1 MPSPAIDA
9 LTSGTLKY
17 LRERWWNDEFTAFVV
32 ETLRPRPGNRILDVG
47 CGQGEAEIRIG
58 RLQVSQIR
66 LFGIDLMIE
75 RVMIAKRETAAHNQ
89 RVGFATADACAL
101 PFRDGVFD
109 STFCV
114 AVLQHV
120 SHVETA
126 VQEFARVTAPAGRVV
141 AVEPDNSARYLY
153 SSTAGGRRVFE
164 LSTRFFNAVT
174 AARGETVEGAVGPKL
189 PTLFARHG
197 IEPLAVR
204 LFPVSWSRLGAP
216 SNDEWRRRRDAV
228 EKIVDGTPVDS
239 VRALGREYLE
249 HLQVYA
255 REAIEAGSAFVEIQN
270 TMLFATVGQKV
281 G

>member
-1 MPSPAIDA
+1 MSSAPIDA

-17 LRERWWNDEFTAFVV
+17 LRERWWNDEFAAFVV

-47 CGQGEAEIRIG
+47 CGQGETEVRIG

-75 RVMIAKRETAAHNQ
+75 RVMIARRETAAHNQ
-89 RVGFATADACAL
+89 RVGYATADACAL

-114 AVLQHV
+114 AVLQHISDV
-120 SHVETA
+120 DAA
-126 VQEFARVTAPAGRVV
+126 VREFARVTASGGRVV
-141 AVEPDNSARYLY
+141 AVEPDNNARYLY
-153 SSTAGGRRVFE
+153 SSTASGRRAFE
-164 LSTRFFNAVT
+164 LSTRFFAALT
-174 AARGETVEGAVGPKL
+174 AARGEAVDGAVGPKL
-189 PTLFARHG
+189 PTLFATYG

-216 SNDEWRRRRDAV
+216 SEADWTRRRDAV
-228 EKIVDGTPVDS
+228 ERALDATPIDS
-239 VRALGREYLE
+239 VRAVGLEYLE
-249 HLQVYA
+249 TLQTYA
-255 REAIEAGSAFVEIQN
+255 REATDAGPSFVEIQH
-270 TMLFATVGQKV
+270 TMLFATVGQKT